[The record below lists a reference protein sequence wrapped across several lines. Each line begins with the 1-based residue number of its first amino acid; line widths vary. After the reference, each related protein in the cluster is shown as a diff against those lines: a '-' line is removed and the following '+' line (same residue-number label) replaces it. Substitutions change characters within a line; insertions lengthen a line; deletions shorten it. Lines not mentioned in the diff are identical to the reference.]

1 MKKIIIGVFV
11 LAVSLFGFTGCYD
24 AIYQN
29 IRDEIEL
36 TTQKMPGFI
45 NNIARYNNGGEQY
58 LFLTNGVIK
67 YKNAKYAE
75 HGKWQELSGNGLPG
89 SVHYVLKTLNLKVF
103 IFQR

>member
-1 MKKIIIGVFV
+1 MKKIILGVFIF
-11 LAVSLFGFTGCYD
+11 AVSLFGFTGCYD

-45 NNIARYNNGGEQY
+45 NNIARYNYGDEQY

-67 YKNAKYAE
+67 Y
-75 HGKWQELSGNGLPG
+75 
-89 SVHYVLKTLNLKVF
+89 
-103 IFQR
+103 